1 MIYFWS
7 VLLSMCMSFNISLGL
22 VNHRYILR
30 TLFGLMMH
38 TEAGHRLG
46 AVTAIRRCI
55 AHLMK
60 HRVLF
65 DEYALEILKVSFRS
79 ISRSG
84 EHFCTVGM
92 STRGADVAM
101 AVVVREVLQAMKSQ
115 EITHA
120 QLSGSAFSESTE
132 PFLEDLLEYTLSED
146 SFLRREAQQTF
157 CAVAPFMIQDVQ
169 QWFHLHS
176 HVTSTCIDSLVPE
189 IGALEHGGRA
199 LNKFIAAIQW
209 SYWIHSL
216 PPHCWHWWRS
226 WCVHVLHNAVEH
238 ERP

>member
-1 MIYFWS
+1 MPDES
-7 VLLSMCMSFNISLGL
+7 RHEGL

-132 PFLEDLLEYTLSED
+132 LFLEDLLEYTLSED

-157 CAVAPFMIQDVQ
+157 CAVAPFMIRRT
-169 QWFHLHS
+169 L
-176 HVTSTCIDSLVPE
+176 
-189 IGALEHGGRA
+189 
-199 LNKFIAAIQW
+199 
-209 SYWIHSL
+209 
-216 PPHCWHWWRS
+216 
-226 WCVHVLHNAVEH
+226 
-238 ERP
+238 

>member
-1 MIYFWS
+1 MPDES
-7 VLLSMCMSFNISLGL
+7 RHEGL

-38 TEAGHRLG
+38 TEAGHRLT
-46 AVTAIRRCI
+46 AVAAIRRCI
-55 AHLMK
+55 GCDLMK

-146 SFLRREAQQTF
+146 SFLQREAQQTF

-176 HVTSTCIDSLVPE
+176 SDVNLYRFISSRDRCARARRASVKQIHCGNSVVRLVYDDV
-189 IGALEHGGRA
+189 IR
-199 LNKFIAAIQW
+199 
-209 SYWIHSL
+209 
-216 PPHCWHWWRS
+216 
-226 WCVHVLHNAVEH
+226 
-238 ERP
+238 